1 EGWGG
6 TRGFRAT
13 VRRGGAPSR
22 TVKGELLARFEPAG
36 QVAETRYW
44 PGLTV
49 KVQVAESAPVPAVLY
64 RESPWKP
71 PRVLVGQAPATAA
84 QPASPSSTICAV
96 GDSRST
102 RIASAPTMPLAA
114 SDRRTTNVVPV
125 SVKLPTSS
133 QFAPLAAKSL
143 GATRWFSA
151 TVPRGVAPSRTV
163 KGELLARFEP
173 AGQVAETRYWP
184 GLTVKVQVAE
194 S

>member
-44 PGLTV
+44 PVLTV

-84 QPASPSSTICAV
+84 QQRTRAATGCTV

-102 RIASAPTMPLAA
+102 RIATEPTMPLAA

-125 SVKLPTSS
+125 SVEVPTSS
-133 QFAPLAAKSL
+133 QLAPLAARSL
-143 GATRWFSA
+143 
-151 TVPRGVAPSRTV
+151 
-163 KGELLARFEP
+163 
-173 AGQVAETRYWP
+173 
-184 GLTVKVQVAE
+184 
-194 S
+194 